1 MDSLAFQLSI
11 ATLIVINRQFLV
23 ALWSK
28 MSNDDNCD
36 NDISGESNTGRPK
49 DIQQYAYVQKALFK
63 LNMVITLD
71 FLDVTSLW

>member
-1 MDSLAFQLSI
+1 
-11 ATLIVINRQFLV
+11 
-23 ALWSK
+23 
-28 MSNDDNCD
+28 MSNDDDCD

-71 FLDVTSLW
+71 FLDVTSL